1 MALAGPPQSHEN
13 GAVAKAIFTPVLGG
27 VFAAFAE
34 YAYPLRTLLYE
45 RVTDGLEPAT
55 FGATSRTRDDYPKAI
70 APIAPLAYPLV
81 CVPLRYFSARAA
93 TSSRQK
99 AGMSGTT
106 RPQTRWEMM
115 KKDQNASPTAS
126 SSKA

>member
-13 GAVAKAIFTPVLGG
+13 GAVAKVIFTPVLGG
-27 VFAAFAE
+27 VFATFAE

-70 APIAPLAYPLV
+70 AYPLNWYV
-81 CVPLRYFSARAA
+81 CKCASLLGQGGGEFAA
-93 TSSRQK
+93 EM
-99 AGMSGTT
+99 GMSGTT
-106 RPQTRWEMM
+106 RPQTR
-115 KKDQNASPTAS
+115 
-126 SSKA
+126 